1 MAWGSKSNDTH
12 EAPRGNNAM
21 SFLGGE
27 VVVQG
32 NITGG
37 GDLHIDAEI
46 NGDVMGKTIIIGNNG
61 IVRGNIQ
68 AAKATIAGTVEGTIS
83 AETLIVEK
91 TARVRGDL
99 SYANVSVE
107 NGALVE
113 GRLTQQGKAHP
124 GELQL
129 VSAAE

>member
-12 EAPRGNNAM
+12 EAPRANNAM